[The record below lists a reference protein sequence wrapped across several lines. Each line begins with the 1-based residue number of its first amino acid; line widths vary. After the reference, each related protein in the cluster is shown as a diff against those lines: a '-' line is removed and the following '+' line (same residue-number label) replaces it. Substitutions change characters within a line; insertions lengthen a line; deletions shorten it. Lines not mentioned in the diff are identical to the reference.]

1 MLHHISLP
9 ARDPA
14 RVATVLAE
22 LIGGR
27 AFPFLGP
34 LHGAFSAVAGDTHGT
49 VFEVYPLHMA
59 IDPAP
64 KEGAPPFIAL
74 DAPTEE
80 IATTP
85 VAFHALVSVPLNRDE
100 IEAIGAREGWK
111 TEYLGRGIPG
121 RPPFF
126 HVIEFWIENRIML
139 ELVTTEMLAPYL
151 ATVDIAALTQ
161 RFPNGIDRPVPAAD

>member
-34 LHGAFSAVAGDTHGT
+34 LPGAYSAVAGDAHGT
-49 VFEVYPLHMA
+49 VFEVYPLDMA

-64 KEGAPPFIAL
+64 KDAASPFIAV
-74 DAPTEE
+74 DTPAEQ
-80 IATTP
+80 IAATP
-85 VAFHALVSVPLNRDE
+85 VPFHALVSVPVSRE
-100 IEAIGAREGWK
+100 RIEAIGAREGWK
-111 TEYLGRGIPG
+111 TNYVARGAPG
-121 RPPFF
+121 RPPLFG
-126 HVIEFWIENRIML
+126 VVEFWIENRILL
-139 ELVTTEMLAPYL
+139 ELATPEMLASYL
-151 ATVDIAALTQ
+151 ATIDMAALER
-161 RFPNGIDRPVPAAD
+161 RFPDGIG